1 MKVAVIGAGITGL
14 SVGFHLAER
23 GADVVV
29 HERTG
34 VAAEASGVQP
44 GGVRQQWG
52 TRVNCLLARE
62 SIAFFRDLDRRL
74 EPRTSPTLEA
84 GGYLFLAHSSE
95 RLETL
100 AADVALQ
107 NEVGVPSVL
116 VTPAELEVLVPGM
129 DVASVTG
136 AAYCAED
143 GYFDQPQAVV
153 EAFADACR
161 RRGVALERSSV
172 TAIAGGAG
180 GWSLERSEGPPAQ
193 ADAVVIATGY
203 DTPSLL
209 AGLAFDVPIAK
220 QARYLLLSEPIRERL
235 LEPLVVS
242 AERRFA
248 AKHLGN
254 GRMLA
259 SDLAAAGD
267 PEEGAPRW
275 RAHVAET
282 VAELLPILEYVTY
295 PIVVEGFYDVTP
307 DHQPLIGPVPGHEG
321 LWLAA
326 GFSGHG
332 FMIAPAVGRIV
343 SEGVLGL
350 GRDSALEAFALDRF
364 ERGHVIPELQIV

>member
-1 MKVAVIGAGITGL
+1 MKVAVVGAGITGL
-14 SVGFHLAER
+14 SVAFHLSER
-23 GADVVV
+23 GAEVVV

-62 SIAFFRDLDRRL
+62 SIGFFRDLDRRL

-84 GGYLFLAHSSE
+84 GGYLFLAHTAE
-95 RLETL
+95 RLATL

-107 NEVGVPSVL
+107 NEVGVPSVV
-116 VTPAELEVLVPGM
+116 VTPAELELLVPGI
-129 DVASVTG
+129 DVSDVTG

-161 RRGVALERSSV
+161 RRGVVIERSTV
-172 TAIAGGAG
+172 TAVAGGAG
-180 GWSLERSEGPPAQ
+180 GWSLERIDGRAAQ
-193 ADAVVIATGY
+193 ADAVVLATGY
-203 DTPSLL
+203 DAPSLL
-209 AGLAFDVPIAK
+209 AGVGVDVPITK

-267 PEEGAPRW
+267 PEVNAPRW

-282 VAELLPILEYVTY
+282 VATLLPILQYVSY
-295 PIVVEGFYDVTP
+295 PLVVEGFYDVTP
-307 DHQPLIGPVPGHEG
+307 DHQPLIGPVPGCDG

-343 SEGVLGL
+343 ADGVLGL
-350 GRDSALEAFALDRF
+350 GRDMALDAFALDRF
-364 ERGHVIPELQIV
+364 EHGHVIPELQIV

>member
-1 MKVAVIGAGITGL
+1 MIGAGITGL
-14 SVGFHLAER
+14 SIAFHLVER
-23 GADVVV
+23 GAEVVV

-62 SIAFFRDLDRRL
+62 SIGFFRDLDRRL
-74 EPRTSPTLEA
+74 DPRASPTLEA
-84 GGYLFLAHSSE
+84 GGYLFLAHSAE

-100 AADVALQ
+100 TADVALQ
-107 NEVGVPSVL
+107 NQVGVPSVV
-116 VTPAELEVLVPGM
+116 VTPAELEALVPGI
-129 DVASVTG
+129 DVSGVTG

-143 GYFDQPQAVV
+143 GYFDRPQAVV
-153 EAFADACR
+153 EAFAEACR
-161 RRGVALERSSV
+161 RRGATIEQSSV
-172 TAIAGGAG
+172 TAVAGGAG
-180 GWSLERSEGPPAQ
+180 GWALERLEAPPAQ
-193 ADAVVIATGY
+193 ADAVVVATGY

-209 AGLAFDVPIAK
+209 AGLGIDVPITK
-220 QARYLLLSEPIRERL
+220 QPRYLLLSEPIRERL

-242 AERRFA
+242 VERRFA

-259 SDLAAAGD
+259 SDLAAQAD
-267 PEEGAPRW
+267 PELNAPRW

-282 VAELLPILEYVTY
+282 VAEILPVLEHVSY

-307 DHQPLIGPVPGHEG
+307 DHQPLIGPVPDHDG

-343 SEGVLGL
+343 ADGVLAV
-350 GRDSALEAFALDRF
+350 GRDMALDAFALDRF
-364 ERGHVIPELQIV
+364 ERGDLVPELQIV

>member
-14 SVGFHLAER
+14 SVGFHLSER

-52 TRVNCLLARE
+52 TRVNCRLARE

-84 GGYLFLAHSSE
+84 GGYLFLAHSPE
-95 RLETL
+95 RLEAL

-116 VTPAELEVLVPGM
+116 VTPTELEVLVPGM
-129 DVASVTG
+129 DVVGVTG

-161 RRGVALERSSV
+161 RRGVAIEQSSV
-172 TAIAGGAG
+172 TAIAGGAS

-193 ADAVVIATGY
+193 ADAVVVATGY

-209 AGLAFDVPIAK
+209 AGLAVDVPIAK

-267 PEEGAPRW
+267 PDEGAPRW

-350 GRDSALEAFALDRF
+350 GRDSALESFALDRF

>member
-1 MKVAVIGAGITGL
+1 VKVAVIGAGITGL

-52 TRVNCLLARE
+52 TRVNCRLARE

-84 GGYLFLAHSSE
+84 GGYLFLAHSPE
-95 RLETL
+95 RLATL

-129 DVASVTG
+129 DVAGVTG

-161 RRGVALERSSV
+161 RRGVAIEQSSV
-172 TAIAGGAG
+172 TAIAGGAS

-193 ADAVVIATGY
+193 ADAVVVATGY

-209 AGLAFDVPIAK
+209 AGLAVDVPITK

-267 PEEGAPRW
+267 PDEGAPRW
-275 RAHVAET
+275 RAHVAQT

-350 GRDSALEAFALDRF
+350 GRDSALESFALDRF